1 MLQIVSQ
8 PALIEYLSYVGGL
21 LHSIIQ
27 LLVEYAS
34 RGGSNSLAYF
44 VPLEDVSPIVET
56 HTIEKS

>member
-8 PALIEYLSYVGGL
+8 PAVNICHNVGGL

-34 RGGSNSLAYF
+34 RGGSNGLAYF